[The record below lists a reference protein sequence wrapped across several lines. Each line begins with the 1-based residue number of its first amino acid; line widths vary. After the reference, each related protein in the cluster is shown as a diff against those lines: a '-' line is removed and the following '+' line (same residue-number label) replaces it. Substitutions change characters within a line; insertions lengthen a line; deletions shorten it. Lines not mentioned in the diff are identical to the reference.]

1 MHKRQ
6 DDILI
11 TSKEGGAPMTFGE
24 KLQVLRKKQGW
35 TQEELA
41 AKIAVSRQAL
51 SKWELGA
58 AIPDTE
64 NVLQISKLFGV
75 STDYLLNDEYDSDN
89 DIPAVQTKSEALTK
103 RYSGMMYAII
113 GSIVSAIS
121 AAAVLIMAILASTSS
136 ATISNPSAEAD
147 GLATVKTGLP
157 AFLEL
162 NNIGW
167 LFALCVILF
176 FVGIFIVAF
185 PKLQSR
191 RKNS

>member
-1 MHKRQ
+1 
-6 DDILI
+6 
-11 TSKEGGAPMTFGE
+11 MTFGE
-24 KLQVLRKKQGW
+24 KIQALRKKHGW

-41 AKIAVSRQAL
+41 AKITVSRQAL

-89 DIPAVQTKSEALTK
+89 DIPAVQAKSEALTK

-113 GSIVSAIS
+113 GSIVSVIGAVG
-121 AAAVLIMAILASTSS
+121 VLIMAIWGSISS
-136 ATISNPSAEAD
+136 AIISYPSAEAD

-167 LFALCVILF
+167 LFALCVILVF
-176 FVGIFIVAF
+176 IGIFIVVF
-185 PKLQSR
+185 PKLQSH
-191 RKNS
+191 RKK

>member
-1 MHKRQ
+1 
-6 DDILI
+6 
-11 TSKEGGAPMTFGE
+11 MTFGE

-176 FVGIFIVAF
+176 FVGIFIVVF

>member
-1 MHKRQ
+1 
-6 DDILI
+6 
-11 TSKEGGAPMTFGE
+11 MTFGE
-24 KLQVLRKKQGW
+24 KLQALRKKQGW

-41 AKIAVSRQAL
+41 AKITVSRQAL

-75 STDYLLNDEYDSDN
+75 STDYLLNDEYDVDN

-103 RYSGMMYAII
+103 RDFEMMYAVI
-113 GSIVSAIS
+113 GGIVSAIG
-121 AAAVLIMAILASTSS
+121 AAGVLIMAIWGSTSS
-136 ATISNPSAEAD
+136 ATIISNPSAEVD

-157 AFLEL
+157 AFLKL

-167 LFALCVILF
+167 LFALCVVLF
-176 FVGIFIVAF
+176 FIGIFIVVF
-185 PKLQSR
+185 PKLQSYQ
-191 RKNS
+191 KK

>member
-11 TSKEGGAPMTFGE
+11 TSKEGGAPMKFGE
-24 KLQVLRKKQGW
+24 KLQALRKKQGW

-41 AKIAVSRQAL
+41 AKITVSRQAL

-89 DIPAVQTKSEALTK
+89 DIPAVQTKSEILTK

-113 GSIVSAIS
+113 GSIISAIG
-121 AAAVLIMAILASTSS
+121 AAGVLIMAIWGSTSS

-176 FVGIFIVAF
+176 FVGIFIVVF

-191 RKNS
+191 RKK

>member
-1 MHKRQ
+1 
-6 DDILI
+6 
-11 TSKEGGAPMTFGE
+11 MTFGE
-24 KLQVLRKKQGW
+24 KLQALRKKQGW

-41 AKIAVSRQAL
+41 AKITVSRQAL

-89 DIPAVQTKSEALTK
+89 DIPAVQTKSEILTK

-113 GSIVSAIS
+113 GSIVSAIG
-121 AAAVLIMAILASTSS
+121 AAGVLIMAIWGSTSS

-176 FVGIFIVAF
+176 FVGIFIVVF

>member
-1 MHKRQ
+1 
-6 DDILI
+6 
-11 TSKEGGAPMTFGE
+11 MTFGE
-24 KLQVLRKKQGW
+24 KLQALRKKQGW

-41 AKIAVSRQAL
+41 AKITVSRQAL
-51 SKWELGA
+51 SKWELGVT
-58 AIPDTE
+58 IPDTE

-103 RYSGMMYAII
+103 RYSGMMYAVIGGVISAIGAAGVLII
-113 GSIVSAIS
+113 AVLGSISSVT
-121 AAAVLIMAILASTSS
+121 TSY
-136 ATISNPSAEAD
+136 PSGEED

-162 NNIGW
+162 NNVGW

-176 FVGIFIVAF
+176 FVGIFIVVF
-185 PKLQSR
+185 PKYQKHL
-191 RKNS
+191 KK

>member
-1 MHKRQ
+1 
-6 DDILI
+6 
-11 TSKEGGAPMTFGE
+11 MTFGE
-24 KLQVLRKKQGW
+24 KLQALRKKQGW

-41 AKIAVSRQAL
+41 AKITVSRQAL
-51 SKWELGA
+51 SKWESGA

-103 RYSGMMYAII
+103 RYSGIMYVAI
-113 GSIVSAIS
+113 GGIVSAIG
-121 AAAVLIMAILASTSS
+121 ATGVLIMAILGSISS
-136 ATISNPSAEAD
+136 AIISYPSAEEN

-167 LFALCVILF
+167 LFALCIILF
-176 FVGIFIVAF
+176 FVGIFIVVF
-185 PKLQSR
+185 SKLQ
-191 RKNS
+191 KHLKK